1 MLLPGR
7 QAARVRRQAAEL
19 LVRFLGGDIALVDEV
34 CRNRGV
40 QEELAVRAPE
50 DPRRLFGADV
60 EASTTPSSELA
71 RLFSTMDQRLTNQEK
86 LLATIHE
93 RLE

>member
-1 MLLPGR
+1 MEIVMLLPGR

-34 CRNRGV
+34 CRNHGF

-50 DPRRLFGADV
+50 KGIDSNFHGRERENAKFEGRLRSRTLFF
-60 EASTTPSSELA
+60 SSG
-71 RLFSTMDQRLTNQEK
+71 TQKNIK
-86 LLATIHE
+86 LDDC
-93 RLE
+93 